1 VGEWA
6 TRLPS
11 PECSLPFEGCASP
24 IAEKEVNFKS
34 DGLIQS
40 QKWLVG
46 FGLFGEIVV
55 WDQRVEDLV
64 GEEEGKERLKC
75 CSLSAPDMP
84 LDWAS
89 DGVEDEDPSFA
100 ILDAIKEDFHQVKK
114 GTRRKTKGR
123 RELLNLESSINYG
136 DARALSR
143 RRKGKA

>member
-1 VGEWA
+1 
-6 TRLPS
+6 
-11 PECSLPFEGCASP
+11 
-24 IAEKEVNFKS
+24 VNFRS

-55 WDQRVEDLV
+55 WDQGVEDLV

-89 DGVEDEDPSFA
+89 DGVEDEDLSFA
-100 ILDAIKEDFHQVKK
+100 ILDAIKEGFHRVKK

-136 DARALSR
+136 DASALSR